1 MGPTGISFVDSYI
14 QVIGC
19 IVGHMTRELR
29 SRTVVTLGAA
39 AAVAVALLAGCA
51 PTPTL
56 KTTGAP
62 SATPTASASA
72 TPTPTPTPTAAAITD
87 PNALFTISAKLT
99 SGTGATATILQTVYK
114 PVATLPDLAA
124 VQSQL
129 DTQCTGWRDTYPTAD
144 YVVSTITATDTS
156 TGGKSWGN
164 GHIVVSM
171 DGSPVFTG
179 DASSFQAYC
188 ASVQLAIPGTI
199 RGVTPVPAGA
209 GSDDPL
215 GWATINYGFGFAY
228 DSTHPDTPQPGDS
241 TISNCVVTLS
251 QSATASALAT
261 SWLTRTQ
268 YLPDFLCDVNH

>member
-1 MGPTGISFVDSYI
+1 
-14 QVIGC
+14 
-19 IVGHMTRELR
+19 MTRRHPFRVILALCATGAV
-29 SRTVVTLGAA
+29 TVG
-39 AAVAVALLAGCA
+39 LLAACA

-56 KTTGAP
+56 TTTAAPGA
-62 SATPTASASA
+62 SPTASAAPSA
-72 TPTPTPTPTAAAITD
+72 TPTPTPTAAAITD
-87 PNALFTISAKLT
+87 PNVLFTISANLT
-99 SGTGATATILQTVYK
+99 SGTGATATIVQTVYK

-129 DTQCTGWRDTYPTAD
+129 DTQCTGWRGTYPSAD
-144 YVVSTITATDTS
+144 YVVSTVTATDTS
-156 TGGKSWGN
+156 TGGKAWNN

-179 DASSFQAYC
+179 DASSFQAFC
-188 ASVQLAIPGTI
+188 ASVQLAIPGMI

-215 GWATINYGFGFAY
+215 GWATINYGFGFNY
-228 DSTHPDTPQPGDS
+228 EPGHPDTAQPGDS
-241 TISNCVVTLS
+241 VISNCVVTLS

-261 SWLTRTQ
+261 SWLTRSQ